1 MRIAPPCIDE
11 QQRLDELRSYDILD
25 TPAETGFDDIT
36 QLLAA
41 QLDVPIVLVSLV
53 DQHRQ
58 WFKSKV
64 GLTVDET
71 PRDLAFCAHALHQPD
86 LLIIEDT
93 HANPDFADNPLVT
106 GEPYI
111 RFYAGMPLVTA
122 KGHALGTLCVIDH
135 QPRQLSKL
143 EQQTL
148 RVLGKQV
155 MQQLD
160 ARRQMHQLHT
170 ATQRLIQMNAEKEQF
185 FSLVARD
192 LRIPFSQ
199 LLTYTDQLNVDFETL
214 SATERHHLLSRLHQ
228 TARQTF
234 RSVDNLLQW
243 AMLETNTLPFHP
255 TLISIDRL
263 ITPICQMFAA
273 VARSKGID
281 LKQDVHQGLRIS
293 ADVDMMYA
301 LLQHLLS
308 NAIQH
313 TPAGGQVMIR
323 ALMQDDRVLIC
334 VADTGTGMS
343 ADKVQRLF
351 RVDTEW
357 HQHSQRGLGLLLC
370 QQYMRKHQGQLI
382 VESTPALGTTMTLSF
397 KDASFHDQS
406 A

>member
-25 TPAETGFDDIT
+25 TPAEPHFDEIT
-36 QLLAA
+36 QLIAA
-41 QLDVPIVLVSLV
+41 QLDVPIALISLV
-53 DQHRQ
+53 DQDRQ

-64 GLTVDET
+64 GIQVAET
-71 PRDLAFCAHALHQPD
+71 SRDLAFCAHALHHAD
-86 LLIIEDT
+86 ILMIEDT
-93 HANPDFADNPLVT
+93 HADPDFADNPLVT
-106 GEPYI
+106 GEPFI
-111 RFYAGMPLVTA
+111 RFYAGMPLITP
-122 KGHALGTLCVIDH
+122 KGHRLGTLCVVDH
-135 QPRQLSKL
+135 QVRQLSKL

-148 RVLGKQV
+148 RVLAKQV
-155 MQQLD
+155 MQQIE
-160 ARRQMHQLHT
+160 AKRQLQQLQA
-170 ATQRLIQMNAEKEQF
+170 ATQRLMQMNAEKEQF

-214 SATERHHLLSRLHQ
+214 SATERHHLLNRLHQ

-255 TLISIDRL
+255 TLMSIDRL
-263 ITPICQMFAA
+263 ITPIYQMFAA
-273 VARSKGID
+273 VARSKGIEIR
-281 LKQDVHQGLRIS
+281 QDIHQGLRIF

-301 LLQHLLS
+301 LLQHVLS

-313 TPAGGQVMIR
+313 TPAGGQVNIR
-323 ALMQDDRVLIC
+323 AYAQADRVLIA
-334 VADTGTGMS
+334 VSDTGAGMS
-343 ADKVQRLF
+343 AEQLQRLF

-370 QQYMRKHQGQLI
+370 QQYMRKHQGQLL
-382 VESTPALGTTMTLSF
+382 VESTPALGTTLTLSF
-397 KDASFHDQS
+397 RDASFHDRGI
-406 A
+406 